1 MITQGR
7 GRGPAQWNAGVTLPG
22 LPTRRHI
29 RSRVDTLIP
38 DTTERAMSPEAL
50 ERELDHLHPA
60 AFGWALACC
69 AGDRAAAEDALQAS
83 YLKILDGRA
92 RFDGRASFRTW
103 LFSVVRYTA
112 AGVRRRAALRRWL
125 PLAALSATS
134 DGRPDAAT
142 ELARADG
149 TRRLTAALNALPR
162 RQREVLHLVFYQDLT
177 IAEAAEVAGVSLGTA
192 RTHYERGKSALRK
205 LLKEAP
211 E

>member
-1 MITQGR
+1 MFAVNMPGAPVR
-7 GRGPAQWNAGVTLPG
+7 G
-22 LPTRRHI
+22 HI
-29 RSRVDTLIP
+29 PSPVDTLIP
-38 DTTERAMSPEAL
+38 VTTERAMSAEALQL

-112 AGVRRRAALRRWL
+112 AGQRRRAVLRRWL
-125 PLAALSATS
+125 PLAFVAATP
-134 DGRPDAAT
+134 DGRPDAVT
-142 ELARADG
+142 ELVRADG
-149 TRRLTAALNALPR
+149 TRRLTAALATLPR

-177 IAEAAEVAGVSLGTA
+177 IAEAAEVVGISLGTA
-192 RTHYERGKSALRK
+192 RTHYERGKAALRK
-205 LLKEAP
+205 LLKE
-211 E
+211 ELE